1 MEGHCLDVR
10 VFLRIVNK
18 SLEDISSRDVE
29 DFLLERYSDKSLSRY
44 RNVLGSLRIFFRDFL
59 KRPDIIADFKFP
71 KIPIKL
77 RTNLPSKS
85 ALNQFYDALPDIR
98 DKTIFLMYA
107 SSGLRC
113 SEVLGLSFE
122 DVDFSKRMIMPNG
135 HTGSTK
141 HSYISFYNDECAKV
155 LDEYLDSRRDGLIFQ
170 VSRRRIESIFRNTS
184 EYTGIRITPQTLRE
198 WFCSEMGRLGVPD
211 RYVDAFC
218 GRVPKS
224 VLGKHY
230 TDYSPEAL
238 KKIYDKASL
247 HVL

>member
-1 MEGHCLDVR
+1 MHEYLE
-10 VFLRIVNK
+10 LK
-18 SLEDISSRDVE
+18 SANT
-29 DFLLERYSDKSLSRY
+29 Y
-44 RNVLGSLRIFFRDFL
+44 RKMLCTLKVFFRDFL
-59 KRPDIIADFKFP
+59 KRPDVIADFKFP

-77 RTNLPSKS
+77 RRDLPSKS
-85 ALNQFYDALPDIR
+85 ALNQFYDALPELR

-113 SEVLGLSFE
+113 SEVLGLDFN
-122 DVDFSKRMIMPNG
+122 DVDFSKRRIIPNG

-155 LDEYLDSRRDGLIFQ
+155 LDEYLDSRRDGMIFQ
-170 VSRRRIESIFRNTS
+170 VSRRRIETIFGNTS
-184 EYTGIRITPQTLRE
+184 ECTGIRITPQTLRE
-198 WFCSEMGRLGVPD
+198 WFCSELGRLGVPD

-218 GRVPKS
+218 GRIPNS

-238 KKIYDKASL
+238 KKIYDKAEL
-247 HVL
+247 RVL